1 MAKYRDFD
9 DELTYEENDEYEEY
23 EEIGPK
29 KKTKKSKK
37 KKGWI
42 KAVILFLEVVV
53 VGILLLIWYA
63 VDKLN
68 LIKYTP
74 LNEELIFTNED
85 IDEDTKEVL
94 SGYTNILLLGSDS
107 RQNTSDSLTQL
118 GENHTD
124 AILVASINND
134 TKEVRII
141 SIYRDTMLEMGPDD
155 KEYNRELSKA
165 TEAVF
170 KYGIESAISMV
181 NRNLDLD
188 ISKFVMVN
196 WSALIEIVD
205 AVGGVDIEINLM
217 EQRWLNRYLVDT
229 SENTGVSYKEIN
241 VIPDDPNMDDD
252 ALRADKEK
260 MTTKYMVHMDGI
272 QATAFSR
279 IRFGDGRADYG
290 RTERQRAV
298 ISQIVAKAKSMKLS
312 QVNSAIT
319 AVCKNIATNMETK
332 EIIDMIPSLMD
343 YKLTMIDGGFPFTKN
358 DQIEYLKDANIY
370 NPVVPVTLEDNVIEF
385 HRILFGADKYKPSA
399 TVQRISEEIVKLTG
413 VK

>member
-9 DELTYEENDEYEEY
+9 DNITYEEYEEY
-23 EEIGPK
+23 EEK
-29 KKTKKSKK
+29 KVRTGKRKKNR
-37 KKGWI
+37 WI
-42 KAVILFLEVVV
+42 KPVIIGLEVIAVA
-53 VGILLLIWYA
+53 ILLLIWYA
-63 VDKLN
+63 VEKLN

-74 LNEELIFTNED
+74 LNEDLIFVNDDMDDSTV
-85 IDEDTKEVL
+85 EVL
-94 SGYTNILLLGSDS
+94 KGYTNILLLGSDS
-107 RQNTSDSLTQL
+107 RTNSFDSLTQI

-141 SIYRDTMLEMGPDD
+141 SVYRDTLLEMGADGNE
-155 KEYNRELSKA
+155 KNQELNKA
-165 TEAVF
+165 TEAAF
-170 KYGIESAISMV
+170 KYGIESSISMI

-229 SENTGVSYKEIN
+229 SENTGVTYEEIN
-241 VIPDDPNMDDD
+241 VIPDDSSMTDDE
-252 ALRADKEK
+252 LRADSGK

-298 ISQIVAKAKSMKLS
+298 ISQIVAKAKGMSITKL
-312 QVNSAIT
+312 NSVIT
-319 AVCKNIATNMETK
+319 AVCRNIATNMETD
-332 EIIDMIPSLMD
+332 EIIDMIPSIMD
-343 YKLTMIDGGFPFTKN
+343 YSLNMIDGGFPFNKN
-358 DQIEYLKDANIY
+358 DQIEYLEENNIY
-370 NPVVPVTLEDNVIEF
+370 NPVVPVTLEENVIKF
-385 HRILFGADKYKPSA
+385 HEVLFDSDKYRPSA
-399 TVQRISEEIVKLTG
+399 TVQRISEDIIKLTG
-413 VK
+413 VKS